1 MAYKMKGHELPGP
14 NQRQSP
20 NKYVS
25 PSSPRGRV
33 QGMKQLAAGILP
45 AAALSMHMMK
55 GVKMEIDSNHKMPP
69 NPEDKKPPNPEK
81 KKPPTQFR
89 YQSPAKK
96 FGDGGLFSL
105 GKERDPKTGKKECAP
120 GDAMCSFAKHGKQ
133 GGAMV
138 LGLAA
143 LQGQGFDK
151 LGDKL
156 SGKSTR

>member
-1 MAYKMKGHELPGP
+1 MAYNMKGHELPGP
-14 NQRQSP
+14 NQKQSP

-25 PSSPRGRV
+25 PSSPRGHV

-55 GVKMEIDSNHKMPP
+55 GVKMEIDSNKSKGALQSEPDP
-69 NPEDKKPPNPEK
+69 GDKKSPGK
-81 KKPPTQFR
+81 FR

-120 GDAMCSFAKHGKQ
+120 GDAMCGFAKHGKQ

-143 LQGQGFDK
+143 LQGKGFGR

-156 SGKSTR
+156 SGKSTS